1 MILWNWRT
9 LFMTKIFDSII
20 IGAGPCGMRVALEL
34 KKKDVDFLLL
44 DPGTPGG
51 KVNVAPRVDN
61 YPGFHEIPGPDL
73 AVALFTRLVDAEI
86 EITPEGVLSLTKEG
100 ELFRVKTDYTEYLA
114 KTVVISSGTKDRKL
128 GLDREDELL
137 GHGLSYCALCDGH
150 FFKGQDII
158 VIGGGNA
165 ALKEAIHLTNVAKKV
180 YLIHRRNQFR
190 GSEKLVE
197 ELRNAPNAEI
207 LTPYVPVKL
216 IAEDKITGIEIAHR
230 ETDERKIINLQGVFV
245 AVGQIPNT
253 QYINIEGVLDEYT
266 TVPVTMKT
274 METNCPNLFAG
285 GDVLPR
291 DIRQIYLAE
300 HDGIVISKSI
310 LGVLG
315 KNE

>member
-1 MILWNWRT
+1 MS
-9 LFMTKIFDSII
+9 KIYESII

-34 KKKDVDFLLL
+34 KKKDVDFLLI

-61 YPGFHEIPGPDL
+61 YPGFHQIPGPDL
-73 AVALFTRLVDAEI
+73 AVALFMRLVDAGI
-86 EITPEGVLSLTKEG
+86 EITPERVLSLTKDG
-100 ELFRVKTDYTEYLA
+100 DNFVIKTDYNEYLA
-114 KTVVISSGTKDRKL
+114 KTVVISSGTKDKKL
-128 GLDREDELL
+128 GLEREDELL

-165 ALKEAIHLTNVAKKV
+165 ALKEAIHLTGVAKKV
-180 YLIHRRNQFR
+180 YLIHRRNEFR
-190 GSEKLVE
+190 GSDKLVE
-197 ELRNAPNAEI
+197 ELRNLPNTEI
-207 LTPYVPVKL
+207 ITPYIPVRF
-216 IAEDKITGIEIAHR
+216 IASDKVEGIEIENR
-230 ETDERKIINLQGVFV
+230 EDGSRRIINLQGIFV

-253 QYINIEGVLDEYT
+253 QYINIDGVKDEWT

-310 LGVLG
+310 LERLG
-315 KNE
+315 K

>member
-1 MILWNWRT
+1 MA
-9 LFMTKIFDSII
+9 KIYESII

-61 YPGFHEIPGPDL
+61 YPGFTKIPGPDL
-73 AVALFTRLVDAEI
+73 AVALFTRLVEAEV
-86 EITPEGVLSLTKEG
+86 EITPENVLSLTKDG
-100 ELFRVKTDYTEYLA
+100 DNFVIKTDYNEYLA
-114 KTVVISSGTKDRKL
+114 KTVVIASGTKERKL
-128 GLDREDELL
+128 GLEKENKLL

-165 ALKEAIHLTNVAKKV
+165 ALKEAIHLSHVAKKV
-180 YLIHRRNQFR
+180 YLIHRRNEFR
-190 GSEKLVE
+190 GSDKLVE
-197 ELRNAPNAEI
+197 ELRSAENVEI
-207 LTPYVPVKL
+207 LTPFIPIRIIGEEKV
-216 IAEDKITGIEIAHR
+216 TGIEIANR
-230 ETDERKIINLQGVFV
+230 ETDERKIIELQGIFP

-253 QYINIEGVLDEYT
+253 QYIEIDGVLDEWK

-310 LGVLG
+310 LEKLG
-315 KNE
+315 K

>member
-1 MILWNWRT
+1 MS
-9 LFMTKIFDSII
+9 KIYESII

-61 YPGFHEIPGPDL
+61 YPGFHQIPGPDL
-73 AVALFTRLVDAEI
+73 AVALFMRLMDAGI
-86 EITPEGVLSLTKEG
+86 EITPERVLSLTKDG
-100 ELFRVKTDYTEYLA
+100 DNFVIKTDYNEYLA

-128 GLDREDELL
+128 GLEREDELL

-165 ALKEAIHLTNVAKKV
+165 ALKEAIHLTQVAKKV
-180 YLIHRRNQFR
+180 YLIHRRNEFR
-190 GSEKLVE
+190 GSDKLVE
-197 ELRNAPNAEI
+197 ELRSSGNSEI
-207 LTPYVPVKL
+207 LTPYIPVRF
-216 IAEDKITGIEIAHR
+216 IADSKVEGIEIENR
-230 ETDERKIINLQGVFV
+230 ETGERKTIELQGIFV

-253 QYINIEGVLDEYT
+253 QFINIEGVLDDYK

-285 GDVLPR
+285 GDILPR

-310 LGVLG
+310 LEKLG
-315 KNE
+315 K

>member
-1 MILWNWRT
+1 MA
-9 LFMTKIFDSII
+9 KIYESII

-61 YPGFHEIPGPDL
+61 YPGFTKIPGPDL
-73 AVALFTRLVDAEI
+73 AVALFTRLVEADI
-86 EITPEGVLSLTKEG
+86 EITPENVLSLTKDG
-100 ELFRVKTDYTEYLA
+100 DNFVIKTDYNEYLA
-114 KTVVISSGTKDRKL
+114 KTVVIASGTKERKL
-128 GLDREDELL
+128 GLEKEDELL

-165 ALKEAIHLTNVAKKV
+165 ALKEAIHLSHVAKKV
-180 YLIHRRNQFR
+180 YLIHRRNEFR
-190 GSEKLVE
+190 GSDKLVD
-197 ELRNAPNAEI
+197 ELRQSENVEI
-207 LTPYVPVKL
+207 LTPFIP
-216 IAEDKITGIEIAHR
+216 IRIIGEDKVTGIEIANR
-230 ETDERKIINLQGVFV
+230 ETDERKIIELQGIFP

-253 QYINIEGVLDEYT
+253 QYIEIEGVLDDWK

-274 METNCPNLFAG
+274 METNCPNLYAG

-310 LGVLG
+310 LEKLG
-315 KNE
+315 K